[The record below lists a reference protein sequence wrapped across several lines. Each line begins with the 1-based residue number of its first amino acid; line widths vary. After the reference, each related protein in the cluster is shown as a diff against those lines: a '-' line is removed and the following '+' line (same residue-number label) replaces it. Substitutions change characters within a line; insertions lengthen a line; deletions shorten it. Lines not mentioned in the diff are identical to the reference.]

1 MNDFQKAGWKLKFP
15 AILLIAIGIIFLLLQ
30 VADFITSKSDRLTV
44 DKNQVSIRLDQLLID
59 IKTYLIIALALL
71 SGYLLLKSKRM
82 GWIIGMPVLLWY
94 LALSINGIY
103 MSVSLGESSLVLI
116 LLIVIVLVLGVA
128 ISLLQL
134 RSVREKLRVDRKT
147 YLPTLLLLMA
157 IVSMHFLL

>member
-82 GWIIGMPVLLWY
+82 GWIIGIPVLLWY

-103 MSVSLGESSLVLI
+103 MSVSLRESSLVLI
-116 LLIVIVLVLGVA
+116 LLIVIVLVLGIA
-128 ISLLQL
+128 ISLLLL